1 MKTRYL
7 KIDWLIP
14 VLGIAVVVGSL
25 VAGTAYLNL
34 ERKIHANEALTAT
47 LDRLY
52 QDHQLSVALK
62 TIHNGAVA
70 AGTQRLDLLLCGHI
84 LTTNSELG
92 SADPRTRTIVEDAF
106 RKIARI
112 RPKSAH
118 TTAAASTQECS
129 EEQAAAERILELA
142 SASDYSTQMK

>member
-14 VLGIAVVVGSL
+14 VLGIAVVAGSL
-25 VAGTAYLNL
+25 VAGTTYLNL

-62 TIHNGAVA
+62 TIHNGEVA
-70 AGTQRLDLLLCGHI
+70 AATQRLDLLLCGHI
-84 LTTNSELG
+84 LATNSELT

-106 RKIARI
+106 RRMARI

-118 TTAAASTQECS
+118 GMAVGSPEACRDAQ
-129 EEQAAAERILELA
+129 
-142 SASDYSTQMK
+142 